1 LIKKI
6 PLEKAQPGMILAQ
19 QIIRDD
25 GVLLCQKGSELT
37 GSLLKMLERLNYETV
52 QIEVGATETS
62 EEQAARLA
70 KEEAELQN
78 RFVKVESD
86 PVLAELKRVL
96 LKRLKEAG

>member
-1 LIKKI
+1 MIKKI

-70 KEEAELQN
+70 KEEAELQD

>member
-1 LIKKI
+1 MIKKI

>member
-70 KEEAELQN
+70 KEEAELQD

>member
-1 LIKKI
+1 
-6 PLEKAQPGMILAQ
+6 MILAQ

-37 GSLLKMLERLNYETV
+37 GSLLRMLERLNYETV
-52 QIEVGATETS
+52 QIEVGVTETP

-70 KEEAELQN
+70 KEEAELQD